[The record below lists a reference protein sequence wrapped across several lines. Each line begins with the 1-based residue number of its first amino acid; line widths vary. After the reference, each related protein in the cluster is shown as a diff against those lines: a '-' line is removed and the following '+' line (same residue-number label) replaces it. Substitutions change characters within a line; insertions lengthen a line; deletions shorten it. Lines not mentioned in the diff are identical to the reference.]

1 MAKKIGPKKDGSR
14 IASLAAMATDC
25 HMSKEDIAR
34 VVVNFVRDQGFP
46 AATEVSNF
54 GSDVPVDGITRRG
67 WAAPIR
73 KRVFAAGCDPKSFAP
88 SDCEKAKTVG
98 AIVKALAGAMA

>member
-1 MAKKIGPKKDGSR
+1 MAKDKGPKESSR
-14 IASLAAMATDC
+14 AASLAAMVTDC

-34 VVVNFVRDQGFP
+34 VVVMFVRDQGFP
-46 AATEVSNF
+46 AATETSNF
-54 GSDVPVDGITRRG
+54 ATDIPVDGITRRG

-98 AIVKALAGAMA
+98 GIVKALAGAMA